1 MKCEYC
7 DNELPSDGVEACP
20 HCGASLVKNSG
31 RNSVQTSTEEV
42 LEVTC
47 PHCRT
52 VYEIEPDEWG
62 KSSACKICH
71 RQFPLVYGTVSP
83 SQLNHIFLLR
93 ALKVVRAWRKKGL
106 LVAQASGDVN
116 LKAGEVLYCKIRYV
130 TLSESRGVRR
140 TVSKRSSRRDYSHD
154 YNYYS
159 NRVRKTGER
168 YRYSG
173 RSETNTDYEYRELD
187 NGTLF
192 LTNRRVFF
200 VGNQMQRYIDLE
212 KIVSFVPYY
221 GRGAGEIRISE
232 ESKQKVCQFSARD
245 GFCNFSL
252 VMKALR
258 DPNFKRLVTCG
269 TDEEVTEALLSLDY
283 FKDYRPQ
290 KPKALPSPRQ
300 QIQHVQQEA
309 QSTSEFSIPTAVKTV
324 FGVGVT
330 IGVLLLISNII
341 ASALGVNLIWVL
353 IGILVVI
360 GPIVCGMLGHG
371 DKYLYKGMVY
381 VDVSEMGTL
390 RLIIASFM
398 AGLHGEGT
406 MSSLDKEWMLKDGAE
421 RL

>member
-7 DNELPSDGVEACP
+7 DNELLSGGAEVCP
-20 HCGASLVKNSG
+20 HCGALLVKNSG
-31 RNSVQTSTEEV
+31 RNSVQESVEEV

-71 RQFPLVYGTVSP
+71 RQFPLVYGTISP
-83 SQLNHIFLLR
+83 SQLNHIFRLR
-93 ALKVVRAWRKKGL
+93 ALRVVRAWRKKGL
-106 LVAQASGDVN
+106 LASQATGDVN
-116 LKAGEVLYCKIRYV
+116 LKAGEVLYCEIRGT

-140 TVSKRSSRRDYSHD
+140 TVSERSSHRAYSHD

-159 NRVRKTGER
+159 NRVRKTGEH

-187 NGTLF
+187 YGTLF
-192 LTNRRVFF
+192 LTSRRVFF
-200 VGNQMQRYIDLE
+200 IGNQMQRYIDLE

-232 ESKQKVCQFSARD
+232 ESKQKVCQFFAKD

-258 DPNFKRLVTCG
+258 DPNFKRLLACG

-290 KPKALPSPRQ
+290 KPKALPSPQQ
-300 QIQHVQQEA
+300 QIQQVQKEQC
-309 QSTSEFSIPTAVKTV
+309 TCEFSIPPAIKTV
-324 FGVGVT
+324 FWCRRGDSCSVADIKCYRLSLGCWSYMGAHRH
-330 IGVLLLISNII
+330 IGDHWPYCVWR
-341 ASALGVNLIWVL
+341 VRPW
-353 IGILVVI
+353 
-360 GPIVCGMLGHG
+360 
-371 DKYLYKGMVY
+371 
-381 VDVSEMGTL
+381 
-390 RLIIASFM
+390 
-398 AGLHGEGT
+398 
-406 MSSLDKEWMLKDGAE
+406 
-421 RL
+421 